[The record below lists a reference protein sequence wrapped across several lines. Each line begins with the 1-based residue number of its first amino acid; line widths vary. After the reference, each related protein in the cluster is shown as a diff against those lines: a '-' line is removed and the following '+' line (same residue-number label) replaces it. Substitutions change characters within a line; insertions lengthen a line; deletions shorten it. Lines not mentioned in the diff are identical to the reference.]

1 MKALNQSQLDA
12 RDKLAY
18 HLHMVA
24 ASAVVLDGDLTATH
38 TDHNLSSYL
47 PMLARDA
54 RVMCDCVADLRA
66 IK

>member
-1 MKALNQSQLDA
+1 
-12 RDKLAY
+12 
-18 HLHMVA
+18 MVA
-24 ASAVVLDGDLTATH
+24 ASAVVLEGDLTATK

-54 RVMCDCVADLRA
+54 RVMGDCVKDLKA

>member
-18 HLHMVA
+18 HLHMAA

-38 TDHNLSSYL
+38 TEHTLSSYL

-54 RVMCDCVADLRA
+54 RLMSDCVKDLKA

>member
-1 MKALNQSQLDA
+1 MLDG

-18 HLHMVA
+18 HLHMA
-24 ASAVVLDGDLTATH
+24 AVTAVVLDGDMKALK
-38 TDHNLSSYL
+38 TDHNLNSYL

-54 RVMCDCVADLRA
+54 QIMSECVKDLKA

>member
-12 RDKLAY
+12 RDTLAH
-18 HLHMVA
+18 HLHVVA
-24 ASAVVLDGDLTATH
+24 ASAVVLEGDLTATK

-54 RVMCDCVADLRA
+54 RVMGDCVKDLKA

>member
-1 MKALNQSQLDA
+1 VKALNQSQLDA

-54 RVMCDCVADLRA
+54 QIMGDCVKDLKA

>member
-1 MKALNQSQLDA
+1 MA
-12 RDKLAY
+12 
-18 HLHMVA
+18 A

-38 TDHNLSSYL
+38 TEHTLSSYL

-54 RVMCDCVADLRA
+54 RLMSDCVKDLKA